1 MGIFS
6 LALVYGIKQWRWKEA
21 EVLMVQVIEGRESL
35 FGPENATTL
44 LAKANF
50 AKILVGQGRW
60 VEAEQLL
67 VKVTDAKKR
76 VLGQGHLHTLSSMGW
91 LGATYVLR
99 GRIDKATFTIAQAV
113 ILLFFVTLLGW
124 HYGFNRCLKHLVKVE

>member
-1 MGIFS
+1 VLGLRHPMTLDSIFS

-50 AKILVGQGRW
+50 AKILMGQGRW
-60 VEAEQLL
+60 AEAEQLL

-76 VLGQGHLHTLSSMGW
+76 VLQPSSRPARRRRGVRGCHTLSRVN
-91 LGATYVLR
+91 TV
-99 GRIDKATFTIAQAV
+99 
-113 ILLFFVTLLGW
+113 
-124 HYGFNRCLKHLVKVE
+124 

>member
-6 LALVYGIKQWRWKEA
+6 LALAYGIKQWRWKEA

-44 LAKANF
+44 LAKANI
-50 AKILVGQGRW
+50 AKIIVGQGRW
-60 VEAEQLL
+60 AEAEQLL
-67 VKVTDAKKR
+67 VKVTEAKKR

-91 LGATYVLR
+91 LGATYVMR
-99 GRIDKATFTIAQAV
+99 GRIVK
-113 ILLFFVTLLGW
+113 LLSRSLKLSSYFFSSPFWAGIM
-124 HYGFNRCLKHLVKVE
+124 GSIDA